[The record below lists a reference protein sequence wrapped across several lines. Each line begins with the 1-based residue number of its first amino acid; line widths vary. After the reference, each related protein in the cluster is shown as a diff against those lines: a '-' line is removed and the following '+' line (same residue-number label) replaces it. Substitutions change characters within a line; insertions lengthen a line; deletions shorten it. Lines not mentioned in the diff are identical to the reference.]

1 MQNLT
6 SIGWIGHV
14 KQAGDEWT
22 FYTKKFTLAEAPSY
36 AVLRADSYGVAGISI
51 NGQFLEGTGGRYAN
65 RILCAECTS
74 LLHPGENEISIK
86 LGSHFYQDS
95 GKKIW
100 DRRRSWFSA
109 VAAELRITGKTE
121 QLVVTDESWICTADD
136 GVCQADRFSDVTQ
149 ADYDRFWKAAAV
161 YREYKEPRIPQAV
174 IDTVGEDYRSYVKA
188 AHVVFTEPVR
198 VIRDGM
204 DEACPYMIY
213 DFDRIQVGY
222 IELEYEASGDG
233 TVRLEL
239 DFTEDVTDFNEES
252 GGPWQM
258 TQRLAVTEKVQKGTH
273 TLRFTH
279 RRGGRY
285 VKIQFSEETK
295 AVRIIRL
302 RFRLSMLPSEQEGW
316 FRCSE
321 SLLNEAWEMGKYT
334 LLVNKHQEYES
345 CPRSEM
351 KFFSGDGIIDALI
364 DYYAFGDDALV
375 DASLAITEIA
385 CNSGI
390 QPNIYDRN
398 TSLWDYPAWRIVMIY
413 NQYRYYGDL
422 ELVRKYFDEMVLNTQ
437 WMIQKMNR
445 YGLIYQY
452 PLFGG
457 GIYCD
462 SGTVEYTC
470 SKDRLGEK
478 PYLNALLY
486 ESLRCMGELG
496 ALLGDPRSGEW
507 SSLAQ
512 KVKTAIN
519 ERLWDEEAQA
529 YLDTYDRSYVPQDGN
544 ALAVLFGI
552 ADEER
557 GRKAMDTLC
566 RENWSPYGS
575 AILSKEMPMDA
586 EGNEHTRCGVKTIS
600 PAACMYEAEARFLSD
615 DPQSALDLMRRCW
628 GTMIRKGA
636 RTFWE
641 FAPNNGTDRWII
653 PSHAWSGGCTYL
665 LSAYV
670 LGIRPGKPGY
680 ETLLFKPY
688 NGFEEF
694 RGVVPNAKGLVAVKC
709 ETVAGRKRYTL
720 CVPADMELEI
730 AVAEQDEVKILR
742 YA

>member
-1 MQNLT
+1 M
-6 SIGWIGHV
+6 
-14 KQAGDEWT
+14 EP
-22 FYTKKFTLAEAPSY
+22 E
-36 AVLRADSYGVAGISI
+36 
-51 NGQFLEGTGGRYAN
+51 
-65 RILCAECTS
+65 
-74 LLHPGENEISIK
+74 
-86 LGSHFYQDS
+86 
-95 GKKIW
+95 
-100 DRRRSWFSA
+100 
-109 VAAELRITGKTE
+109 E
-121 QLVVTDESWICTADD
+121 QIVVTDESWICTADD
-136 GVCQADRFSDVTQ
+136 GVSQAERFSDVTK
-149 ADYDRFWKAAAV
+149 ADYERFWKAAALWKE
-161 YREYKEPRIPQAV
+161 YRESQIPQV
-174 IDTVGEDYRSYVKA
+174 ITKTVGEDYFSYVKKSQVA
-188 AHVVFTEPVR
+188 FTAPVS
-198 VIRDGM
+198 VLRDGM
-204 DEACPYMIY
+204 AEKKPFMVY

-222 IELEYEASGDG
+222 VELEYEASGDG

-239 DFTEDVTDFNEES
+239 DFTESPEDFNPES
-252 GGPWQM
+252 DGPWRM
-258 TQRLAVTEKVQKGTH
+258 TQMLAVTEKVYKGRH
-273 TLRFTH
+273 FVRFTH
-279 RRGGRY
+279 RRAGRY
-285 VKIQFSEETK
+285 VKVQFSEETK
-295 AVRIIRL
+295 DVRIISL
-302 RFRLSMLPSEQEGW
+302 RFRLSMLPSEQTGW
-316 FRCSE
+316 FQCPE
-321 SLLNEAWEMGKYT
+321 PLLNEAWEMGKYT

-413 NQYRYYGDL
+413 NQYRYYRDV
-422 ELVRKYFDEMVLNTQ
+422 ELVRKYYDEMVLNIE

-445 YGLIYQY
+445 FGLIYQY

-457 GIYCD
+457 GIYAD

-486 ESLRCMGELG
+486 ESLRCMSEL
-496 ALLGDPRSGEW
+496 AEVLGDSRDKEW
-507 SSLAQ
+507 NMLAQ
-512 KVKTAIN
+512 RVKTAMN
-519 ERLWDEEAQA
+519 ERLWDEEAGA

-557 GRKAMDTLC
+557 GRKALDTLC

-575 AILSKEMPMDA
+575 AILSKEMPMDE

-600 PAACMYEAEARFLSD
+600 PAGCMYEAEARFKNSD
-615 DPQSALDLMRRCW
+615 PESALDLIRRCW
-628 GTMIRKGA
+628 GTMIKKGA

-641 FAPNNGTDRWII
+641 FAPNNETDRWII

-680 ETLLFKPY
+680 DTIHFEPY
-688 NGFEEF
+688 DGFEAF
-694 RGVVPNAKGLVAVKC
+694 KGVVPTAKGLVAVKC
-709 ETVAGRKRYTL
+709 ETVSEGKQYTL
-720 CVPADMELEI
+720 CVPAGVEVEI
-730 AVAEQDEVKILR
+730 AVPAEAEVKIVR
-742 YA
+742 Y